1 MVHLSITPH
10 YVNYA
15 LPAGGGDDSP
25 LNTAVPNC
33 SLVINRLVAV
43 LIGQIF
49 KKYLP
54 KKSKQKQ
61 AELRKCKLKGK
72 HKRPFLT

>member
-49 KKYLP
+49 
-54 KKSKQKQ
+54 
-61 AELRKCKLKGK
+61 
-72 HKRPFLT
+72 